1 MRLLPLP
8 ELTLAAIGVAAFFV
22 APDDLGFLT
31 GIAITGIF
39 VLSLSVVL
47 GQAGIAT
54 LGQAAL
60 FGSGAY
66 AAGLTALHLTQNPLI
81 GLAVGGIAG
90 AAVALAS
97 GIVMLRTHGLT
108 FLMLSIAAAQLLYEL
123 ANKAQAITGGDDG
136 LGGFSLDPI
145 VGLFRFDVQ
154 GRTGYL
160 YGLSLLV
167 AAYWLVRR
175 LADAPFGLTCRGIRA
190 DRLRMS
196 ALGAPVFRHLLAAYV
211 IGGFLAGLAGALTAQ
226 TTEIVGLQSLS
237 FAQSAEALVMLV
249 LGGAGRPAGALIGT
263 AVFMIVHHVAAAVD
277 PFRWMLVI
285 GLMLIATILVLPDG
299 LASLPARLRGRR

>member
-1 MRLLPLP
+1 MRPLP
-8 ELTLAAIGVAAFFV
+8 WPELVLAALGLAAFFLL
-22 APDDLGFLT
+22 PEDLGFLT
-31 GIAITGIF
+31 GIAITGIL
-39 VLSLSVVL
+39 VLSLSLVL

-66 AAGLTALHLTQNPLI
+66 AAGLAALHLTQNPLVGLFI
-81 GLAVGGIAG
+81 GGTAG
-90 AAVALAS
+90 AAVALVTGA
-97 GIVMLRTHGLT
+97 VMLRTHGLT
-108 FLMLSIAAAQLLYEL
+108 FLMLSIAAAQLLYEI
-123 ANKAQAITGGDDG
+123 ANKAHGLTGGDDG
-136 LGGFSLDPI
+136 LGGFSLDP
-145 VGLFRFDVQ
+145 VLGLYRFDVQ

-160 YGLSLLV
+160 YGLAVLV

-175 LADAPFGLTCRGIRA
+175 LAQAPFGLTCRGIRA
-190 DRLRMS
+190 DRVRMG
-196 ALGAPVFRHLLAAYV
+196 ALGTPVYRHLLLAYV

-226 TTEIVGLQSLS
+226 TTEIVGLQSLG

-249 LGGAGRPAGALIGT
+249 LGGAGRPAGALVGT

-277 PFRWMLVI
+277 PFHWMLVI

-299 LASLPARLRGRR
+299 LVSLAGRLRGRR